1 MAIRLSNKNVIDTLP
16 DVAVGITYPFSSNG
30 GSLFTL
36 NYTTKDQA
44 ISNLKNLLLTRKGER
59 YMLPTFGSR
68 IPDFLF
74 EQITD
79 ETLSS
84 LESSISAD
92 IAFWLPYI
100 NIVSISVT
108 QNERNAN
115 LIAIKIDFQV
125 GNDNANASIILNVGP
140 DQNIILQ

>member
-1 MAIRLSNKNVIDTLP
+1 MAIRLTNKNVIDTLA

-44 ISNLKNLLLTRKGER
+44 VSNLKNLLLTRKGER

-125 GNDNANASIILNVGP
+125 GNDNANTSIILNVGP

>member
-1 MAIRLSNKNVIDTLP
+1 MAIRLTNKNVIDTLS

-44 ISNLKNLLLTRKGER
+44 VSNLKNLLLTRKGER

-79 ETLSS
+79 ETLAS

-125 GNDNANASIILNVGP
+125 GNDNANTSIILNVGP